1 MADNALSNRALEA
14 VEMARTTGKL
24 KKGTNEVTKAIE
36 RGTAKLVVVAKDV
49 SPPELTMHLP
59 LLGKEKGVPV
69 VEVPSKEELG
79 VAAGLTVPAVSVAI
93 IQEGE
98 AKAIV
103 KEIAE
108 QLKSRYLGIKWQR
121 RKIKRKRHQP
131 LQQRL
136 QRKRLPRQRLHRL
149 HSHQRKR

>member
-1 MADNALSNRALEA
+1 MTDNALSNRALEA
-14 VEMARTTGKL
+14 VELARTSGKL

-49 SPPELTMHLP
+49 SPPEITMHLP
-59 LLGKEKGVPV
+59 LLGKEKGIPV

-79 VAAGLTVPAVSVAI
+79 AAAGLNVPAVSIAVV
-93 IQEGE
+93 QEGE

-108 QLKSRYLGIKWQR
+108 ELKSQ
-121 RKIKRKRHQP
+121 
-131 LQQRL
+131 
-136 QRKRLPRQRLHRL
+136 
-149 HSHQRKR
+149 